1 MITTNVCLVS
11 KLKKRTLLFR
21 EGAFLERRNHEKNL
35 VAKIVGSLNMVFFC
49 KVGIVDEKKWMKNRG
64 VN

>member
-11 KLKKRTLLFR
+11 KLKKRTLFFR

-35 VAKIVGSLNMVFFC
+35 VAKIIVGSLNMVFLC
-49 KVGIVDEKKWMKNRG
+49 KVGINI
-64 VN
+64 

>member
-1 MITTNVCLVS
+1 LVS

-35 VAKIVGSLNMVFFC
+35 VAKIIGSLNMVFFC
-49 KVGIVDEKKWMKNRG
+49 KVGINILIVDEKKEMDM
-64 VN
+64 